1 MEAAIFDL
9 DGTVVENSYDWPRIK
24 RALGSGDRSILAWLE
39 ELAEPER
46 SEKRTMLEEFE
57 AEQTAISTL
66 RAGIPELLTSLTE
79 RAVKTALVT
88 NNNRR
93 NAEFMISKFGL
104 AFDLV
109 MTRETRLWKP
119 SGAPF
124 LEVLRLFDVRADRC
138 CVIGDTYYDLDA
150 ARDAGIGTVFMI
162 SDRPEMFVGRS
173 VEVFGTVR
181 ALLERIEALSS
192 W

>member
-9 DGTVVENSYDWPRIK
+9 DGTVVENAYDWPRIK
-24 RALGSGDRSILAWLE
+24 AALGSGDHSILAWLE

-57 AEQTAISTL
+57 AEQTALSKL
-66 RAGIPELLTSLTE
+66 RDGIPGLLAFLKE
-79 RAVKTALVT
+79 RAVRTALVT
-88 NNNRR
+88 NNTRR
-93 NAEFMISKFGL
+93 NTESMISRFGL

-124 LEVLRLFDVRADRC
+124 LEVLRLFEVEADRC
-138 CVIGDTYYDLDA
+138 CVIGDTHYDLEA
-150 ARDAGIGTVFMI
+150 ARDAGIATVFMI
-162 SDRPEMFVGRS
+162 SDRPEIFAGHS
-173 VEVFGTVR
+173 VEVFGTVK
-181 ALLERIEALSS
+181 ALRERIEALLT
-192 W
+192 